1 MKREQLS
8 SAASDLVFLSLS
20 LLGFAINLLLLVLH
34 FSDPSAGI
42 AGCGGGSCDEV
53 LSSRWALLFTLPVT
67 VFGLLAY
74 AALMV
79 SLTNNARRLRVPLLG
94 MIAGAAGW
102 FVFVQFVF
110 LGKICHWCMTAHG
123 LGILLFL
130 LNLLR
135 PDGAGAMGKQL
146 FWAVASFLAIGLA
159 QVYGPQRATHRIEQS
174 TVMKTGRHADF
185 GGGRWSYDVKALPL
199 LGETGATHVL
209 AEYFDYQCASCL
221 TMSGYLDALVA
232 KHPREVAVLLL
243 PMPLDGGC
251 NEHARAGSDHPGS
264 CGIARTALAVW
275 RVKPEAFPAFHRALI
290 AAPSPDTARRLALEL
305 MPAEQLSAALSDPWI
320 DALIHT
326 NIADWRMLSKTTD
339 KLPKLLIREGRIVH
353 GLPTSEED
361 FIRVMEKELSLQ

>member
-34 FSDPSAGI
+34 FSDPAAGI

-53 LSSRWALLFTLPVT
+53 LASRWALIFGVPVT
-67 VFGLLAY
+67 VFGLLTY
-74 AALMV
+74 ASLMV
-79 SLTNNARRLRVPLLG
+79 SLTENARRLRVPLLG

-110 LGKICHWCMTAHG
+110 LGKICHWCMAAHG

-135 PDGAGAMGKQL
+135 PDGAGAFGRQL
-146 FWAVASFLAIGLA
+146 SWAIASFLCIGLA
-159 QVYGPQRATHRIEQS
+159 QVYGPLRVTHRIEQA
-174 TVMKTGRHADF
+174 GRQTDF
-185 GGGRWSYDVKALPL
+185 GGGRWSYDVTALPL

-209 AEYFDYQCASCL
+209 AEYFDYQCASCHA
-221 TMSGYLDALVA
+221 MSGYLDALVA
-232 KHPREVAVLLL
+232 KHPRKVAVLLL
-243 PMPLDGGC
+243 PMPLDGEC
-251 NEHARAGSDHPGS
+251 NEHAPKGSVHPGS
-264 CGIARTALAVW
+264 CAITRTALAVW

-290 AAPSPDTARRLALEL
+290 AEPSPDTARSLALAL
-305 MPAEQLSAALSDPWI
+305 MPQEKLKAALSDPWI
-320 DALIHT
+320 AARIHT
-326 NIADWRMLSKTTD
+326 HIADWRQLSKTTD

-353 GLPTSEED
+353 GLPSSEED
-361 FIRVMEKELSLQ
+361 FIRVMEKELGIQP